1 MTYILNGRY
10 LTDKAAAHAYLAR
23 ILPLPDYYGGNLDAL
38 YDCLTEMGRH
48 AVVLLGADALTAGG
62 GYGEKILQTLRDAA
76 ASNPGLRLE
85 LEAAR
90 P

>member
-10 LTDKAAAHAYLAR
+10 LTDKAVAHAYLAR

-38 YDCLTEMGRH
+38 YDCLTEMGPR

-62 GYGEKILQTLRDAA
+62 GYGEKILRTLRDAA

-85 LEAAR
+85 LEEAR